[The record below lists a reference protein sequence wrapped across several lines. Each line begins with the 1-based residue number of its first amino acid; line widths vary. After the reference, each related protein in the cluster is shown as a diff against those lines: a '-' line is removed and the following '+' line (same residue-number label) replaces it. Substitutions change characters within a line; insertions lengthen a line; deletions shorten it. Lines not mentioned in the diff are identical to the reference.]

1 MKKMIRFSIFSA
13 ALFLF
18 LSHNA
23 FPQISVGLRG
33 GVNISSFKAPRPVK
47 FNSKAGLNA
56 ALLINIPFS
65 PKFSLQIE
73 PGFSQRGSN
82 FDMDGQWNLDSARQ
96 RTHIFG
102 KILLGYVEV
111 PLVFQYKPRFGK
123 FEGIVSL
130 GPELRFSLGPQEIK
144 STSRTYK
151 DGVLVEDTYTEYDMR
166 QPNGY
171 RTFDFGLVGGVGVS
185 YPLQFG
191 RIFTEARYHYGLRR
205 MTSNSELYNK
215 GVSIHMGI
223 LIPIKK

>member
-1 MKKMIRFSIFSA
+1 MKKMIRSSILSA

-18 LSHNA
+18 ICREA

-33 GVNISSFKAPRPVK
+33 GVNLSNFRAPRPVK
-47 FNSKAGLNA
+47 FDSKAGLNA

-65 PKFSLQIE
+65 RNFSLQIE
-73 PGFSQRGSN
+73 PGFSQRGSK
-82 FDMDGQWNLDSARQ
+82 FDIDGQWNLDSTRQ

-111 PLVFQYKPRFGK
+111 PLLFQYKPQFGK

-130 GPELRFSLGPQEIK
+130 GPEFRFGLGQQKIK
-144 STSRTYK
+144 STARTYK
-151 DGVLVEDTYTEYDMR
+151 DGVLIEDTYTEYDMR

-171 RTFDFGLVGGVGVS
+171 RTFDFGLAGGAGVA

-191 RIFTEARYHYGLRR
+191 RIFTEARYHFGLRG
-205 MTSNSELYNK
+205 MTAGSDLYNK
-215 GVSIHMGI
+215 GISIHLGI